1 MFTGIVE
8 EIGVVAELNPHDA
21 TGGTSLTISLP
32 AGSSLLS
39 DCHDGDSIAVNG
51 VCLTVTS
58 FMPARFSVGVAPETL
73 RVTDLGGLAAGSRVN
88 LERAVRADTRMGG
101 HFVQGHVDAVAT
113 IADMRA
119 DGNAVTM
126 RLAPRGGDPA
136 AVMKYVVRK
145 GYVALDGTSLTVTQV
160 NDAEGW
166 WEVMLIVY
174 TQERVV
180 LAQKKVGDSVNV
192 EVDVLA
198 KYAEKSMAGY
208 ISSLGAGQNLE
219 KIVEG
224 IVARG
229 LGAKSE

>member
-32 AGSSLLS
+32 AGSTLLS

-58 FMPARFSVGVAPETL
+58 FSARDFSVGVAPETL
-73 RVTDLGGLAAGSRVN
+73 RVTDLGGLVAGSRVN

-101 HFVQGHVDAVAT
+101 HFVQGHVDATAT
-113 IADMRA
+113 IVGRRA

-126 RLAPRGGDPA
+126 RFKPTSEPEKI
-136 AVMKYVVRK
+136 MKYVVRK

-160 NDAEGW
+160 DDAEGW

-180 LAQKKVGDSVNV
+180 LAQKGVGDSVNV

-208 ISSLGAGQNLE
+208 ISSLGAGGNLE
-219 KIVEG
+219 KIVQG
-224 IVARG
+224 VVG
-229 LGAKSE
+229 QGKLQQ